1 MVFSSQRTET
11 INMAAVT
18 SRAKKAIGQ
27 LTTPENTITYLNALC
42 LSPQNFAQALFS
54 VSLGAILTPKRN
66 RRQCLCKIL
75 G

>member
-1 MVFSSQRTET
+1 MVFSSQGRET

-18 SRAKKAIGQ
+18 SHAKKAIGQ
-27 LTTPENTITYLNALC
+27 LTTPENTLTYHNVLC

-66 RRQCLCKIL
+66 
-75 G
+75 